1 VAEIPIPDTSQL
13 GVVSPATEY
22 NLRNASAAITPL
34 PSVSP
39 PPGGIGY
46 PEATGS
52 IDELNQRSL
61 QSFQNPGQFVPEI
74 PQDFQQPQ
82 FPQPQGPDPFAAA
95 EQAVLARQQAR
106 ASRGH
111 GIRALLGD
119 FMGGAGRAMMLH
131 SGLATPEQQDRQ
143 DLADLTDIQTARTNA
158 QLKNLQAQD
167 LQLRMA
173 TVTVQT
179 PEGPRQI
186 PRADAEHWYATMAT
200 LAAKPDKSINL
211 DELYASSVQRD
222 LARGLRGPSP
232 ETLQIAE
239 RKRALQVPAET
250 TPDRETFDYYT
261 RPKEQGGL
269 GLSPAQAYSAMHPR
283 QNLTMGSTDVK
294 DIADAIENGDQPPT
308 LTGLYRNAAPV
319 RAELARRGVPI
330 ARMEMD
336 WNATKKYMSTL
347 NGPQQVRLRQAI
359 ETAGD
364 SLDKI
369 QGLYDE
375 WQKLALVSG
384 FKIANHAALV
394 AMKNLPGRAGAVAN
408 SLDAQIADLTAE
420 LGNVYM
426 GGNSPTDHS
435 LKLAQQ
441 NLSSDWGPQAFEE
454 AMKQARLNIGIRKN
468 SITHGAPAGV
478 SGENTYMPPAPAV
491 PQTAAPVDPFAQF
504 GGKAR

>member
-1 VAEIPIPDTSQL
+1 VGNSGIPIPD
-13 GVVSPATEY
+13 VSDLPVASNTTRYALE
-22 NLRNASAAITPL
+22 NASQALGSTVL
-34 PSVSP
+34 PP
-39 PPGGIGY
+39 AGGIGA
-46 PEATGS
+46 PMTP
-52 IDELNQRSL
+52 DESTADLERAR
-61 QSFQNPGQFVPEI
+61 FQGYVNP
-74 PQDFQQPQ
+74 PQADFPQQFQQPEFQ
-82 FPQPQGPDPFAAA
+82 QPQGPDPFAAA
-95 EQAVLARQQAR
+95 EQAIQARQQAR
-106 ASRGH
+106 AARGH
-111 GIRALLGD
+111 GLRALLGD
-119 FMGGAGRAMMLH
+119 FMGGMGRGMMVHAGLP
-131 SGLATPEQQDRQ
+131 TPEQQDRQ
-143 DLADLTDIQTARTNA
+143 DLADLSDIQTARTNA

-167 LQLRMA
+167 LQLKMA

-200 LAAKPDKSINL
+200 LAAKPDRTIKL

-239 RKRALQVPAET
+239 RMRAEKTPEAPHTVNTAEGVLQWEPATQSWKRIGGS
-250 TPDRETFDYYT
+250 
-261 RPKEQGGL
+261 PK
-269 GLSPAQAYSAMHPR
+269 SNI
-283 QNLTMGSTDVK
+283 NLMTAGDAK
-294 DIADAIENGDQPPT
+294 EIADAIENGDQPPT

-330 ARMEMD
+330 TRMEMD
-336 WNATKKYMSTL
+336 WNATKKYMGTL

-369 QGLYDE
+369 QTLYDE
-375 WQKLALVSG
+375 WRRLAPVSG
-384 FKIANHAALV
+384 FKLANHAALV

-454 AMKQARLNIGIRKN
+454 VMKQARLNIGIRKN

-478 SGENTYMPPAPAV
+478 SGENTYMPPAPAS